1 MMVIP
6 QLSFSTR
13 DREYKQRA
21 YDEIA
26 QITKAW
32 LFTDDQGHR
41 ELDRD
46 ILGLDPLVSKGWQS
60 MGVLHYLGLKKE
72 FKGLFTDISVTEAI
86 EHLESDEQDFAF
98 VIELLQESQTDSQ
111 QAVINALTEI
121 GEKQTGDFEA
131 NYQKRLSEL
140 SETDAL
146 GRSST
151 TRKEQGLLRA
161 LTFGD
166 AQTMQCSLCHREFP
180 CNLMVTAHI
189 KPRSKCSPSERK
201 DPNVVMPVCKIGCD
215 DFYEKGYLT
224 VEANG
229 QIETRAPD
237 ELFSDVGK
245 VLSQYLGKQCLSHN
259 EKTESY
265 FRFKRDLIFK

>member
-1 MMVIP
+1 MVVIP
-6 QLSFSTR
+6 QLSFSGR
-13 DREYKQRA
+13 DREYKQRS
-21 YDEIA
+21 YDEIS

-72 FKGLFTDISVTEAI
+72 FKGLFTDISVSEAI
-86 EHLESDEQDFAF
+86 EYLESDEQDFAF
-98 VIELLQESQTDSQ
+98 VIELLQESQTDLQ
-111 QAVINALTEI
+111 QAVIKALTEI
-121 GEKQTGDFEA
+121 GERKAVDFEA

-140 SETDAL
+140 SETDAS
-146 GRSST
+146 GRNST

-215 DFYEKGYLT
+215 DFYEKGYLL

-229 QIETRAPD
+229 QIQTRLIGD
-237 ELFSDVGK
+237 LFSDVATILADYDGK
-245 VLSQYLGKQCLSHN
+245 RCLSHN

-265 FRFKRDLIFK
+265 FRFKRDLMLT